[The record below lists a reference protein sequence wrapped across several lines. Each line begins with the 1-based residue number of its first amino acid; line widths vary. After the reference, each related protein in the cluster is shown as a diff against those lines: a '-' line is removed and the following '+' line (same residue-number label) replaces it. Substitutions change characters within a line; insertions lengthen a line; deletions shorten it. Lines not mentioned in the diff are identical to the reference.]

1 MEIIWQF
8 IRDNW
13 IIVTGGLAAI
23 VTAFVV
29 PAFRGILLKA
39 AQEALLRIGKAIM
52 SLLTAEALTR
62 GAIWV
67 LRKLAKKTAGDWD
80 DILVEKLNEALHGEK
95 IE

>member
-13 IIVTGGLAAI
+13 IVVTGGIAAI

-29 PAFRGILLKA
+29 PVFRGILLKA
-39 AQEALLRIGKAIM
+39 AQAALLAIGKAIM

-67 LRKLAKKTAGDWD
+67 LRKLAQKTAGDWD
-80 DILVEKLNEALHGEK
+80 DILVEKLNEALHGKKVE
-95 IE
+95 